1 MKLTVDLSK
10 LVDAANRMGPPID
23 DFVIDVASEPWVDQL
38 GTEGIELGDITEL
51 DIQDGLLSY
60 RGRQVLL
67 YIQDHGQN
75 IQKAL
80 LEPASGRRYHVAEC
94 RTIKEMKEKGRFD
107 RFVVTNDI
115 SGSFHISG
123 FDYMTRRSV
132 EGKAALSVCKNCL
145 KHLNYKG
152 YGVPGNY
159 QAFNS
164 FSLEE
169 FFKTYS
175 SFFSYLPQRR
185 MGAEEGYTHDWSE
198 TSRSYRQ
205 ARNYVCEKCSVEL
218 SNHPRLLH
226 VHHINGVKNDNRQAN
241 LKALCADCHSKEA
254 FHEGMYVSHSDRQTI
269 ARLRREQRFA
279 VADSWQAV
287 VDLADSGVRGLIE
300 HCRAEREPLPEVG
313 LDLTDDRGEVK
324 GILELAWMH
333 NKVGV
338 AIDEDDR
345 EFALSQGWTVYR
357 VHELLEE
364 KKGFSGRIIKS
375 KQHA

>member
-1 MKLTVDLSK
+1 MKLNVDLSE
-10 LVDAANRMGPPID
+10 LFAAANRMGPPID

-38 GTEGIELGDITEL
+38 GTEGIELGDISEL

-75 IQKAL
+75 AQKVL
-80 LEPASGRRYHVAEC
+80 LEPETGRKYHVAEC
-94 RTIKEMKEKGRFD
+94 RTIKEMKSKGRFD

-123 FDYMTRRSV
+123 FDYASERSV
-132 EGKAALSVCKNCL
+132 EGKAALKVCKNCL

-152 YGVPGNY
+152 YGVPGNF

-164 FSLEE
+164 FDPEE

-175 SFFSYLPQRR
+175 SFFSHLPLRR
-185 MGAEEGYTHDWSE
+185 MGAEEGYTPDWSE
-198 TSRSYRQ
+198 TSRAYRQ
-205 ARNYVCEKCSVEL
+205 TKSYVCEKCSVEL

-226 VHHINGVKNDNRQAN
+226 VHHINGVKSDNRQAN

-279 VADSWQAV
+279 VPDSWQQV

-300 HCRAEREPLPEVG
+300 QCRAERVPVPEVG
-313 LDLTDDRGEVK
+313 LDLTDDRGEVN
-324 GILELAWMH
+324 GMLELAWRQQ
-333 NKVGV
+333 KVGI
-338 AIDEDDR
+338 AIDDSDR
-345 EFALSQGWTVYR
+345 QFAISQGWKVFR
-357 VHELLEE
+357 VHDALADFQRFTSQL
-364 KKGFSGRIIKS
+364 GC
-375 KQHA
+375 AV